1 MKNIETKVYKFE
13 ELSKEI
19 QEKVIEKSYNI
30 NIHEGWWDSIYEMYI
45 GDETGFDIDKIC
57 FSGFH
62 SQGDG
67 AMFEGSPNK
76 DILHFITPGYN
87 NKEYQK
93 DWYRVI
99 KLIKNGHINIYGSFT
114 HQGHYYHSKSYS
126 DNLDAEFTNDWY
138 GKNYSRIGDILEDVL
153 EEIRE
158 HYENICNKI
167 YRSLEQE
174 HEYYS
179 SRKAIEE
186 TIECNDYEFTSEG
199 ELI

>member
-1 MKNIETKVYKFE
+1 MRTIETKVYKFE
-13 ELSKEI
+13 ELSEEV
-19 QEKVIEKSYNI
+19 QEKVIEKNRDI
-30 NIHEGWWDSIYEMYI
+30 NIYHDWWDSVYEMYME
-45 GDETGFDIDKIC
+45 DETGFDINKIY
-57 FSGFH
+57 FSGFW

-126 DNLDAEFTNDWY
+126 DNLDAEMTNDWY
-138 GKNYSRIGDILEDVL
+138 GKTYSRIGDILEDIL

-158 HYENICNKI
+158 HYEDTCNKI

-174 HEYYS
+174 HEWLTGDEQ
-179 SRKAIEE
+179 IIE